1 MRNTVNP
8 IIVLN
13 QLASKISY
21 DKPQKSYKWELGEQV
36 MKDII
41 TLMNLV
47 EPDEEIKPI
56 SSIYGWPV
64 ELSKD
69 TNCIKLWENIQC

>member
-1 MRNTVNP
+1 MRVVDNP
-8 IIVLN
+8 INILN
-13 QLASKISY
+13 ELCSKISW
-21 DKPQKSYKWELGEQV
+21 DKSYKWELGEQV

-47 EPDEEIKPI
+47 DPDEEIRPI

-64 ELSKD
+64 ELSED
-69 TNCIKLWENIQC
+69 PNCIKLWENVQV